1 MGKKVYGAK
10 GKNGGKHA
18 AEAQLRQQH
27 GPAPQQRPQQPGRG
41 GPRRNPQ
48 QDERQVMQGGG
59 RMPADING
67 VKDAITAAFP
77 AGISKITPVKNGS
90 FAITGSS
97 EPVKYVD
104 VEVRMPAELLAAAL
118 TRITLNPS
126 SGLWYYPKGN
136 DSLLPQRGFPGW
148 SSRPHGT
155 TSNDGGLL
163 WCVCHTINAHNNTP
177 ADELYRQASLNIVA
191 EVVAAGPANTA
202 AEALHTIE
210 SALRT
215 QPALALNAM
224 IIQSARQPRSSENS
238 IAAQTLLLRFTCS
251 KQRKLAQASRLLLV
265 DMGEGL
271 VSLTFEESARPNGV
285 SPRGHQQVSITSNS
299 ISTENGVAMSQLDAF
314 ATELADRLEQQRLIL
329 PQHLAIQNGA
339 SQAEAAQAP
348 PLLHPNLIDT
358 YVGNMQRG
366 PLQLGSN
373 TRHSIMSYPQQP
385 AALPTLWRNPA
396 DAYAVAG
403 NILDGAPILQPA
415 VSADAKTEN
424 NATITRMAAADP
436 RQEAFIYA
444 ITPEPAA
451 GPDDNDDLDLGWAGP
466 AAPPQPPL
474 PQQQQPQPP
483 QLPPPP
489 QPPQPPQPL
498 QPPQP
503 PQLPLPQQQQ
513 QQQQQQQLQ
522 QHQQQQQQQQLQQP
536 PQATHALYRHTNV
549 PRRLVDMPPT
559 IITGSLTSLHT
570 LLWRV

>member
-1 MGKKVYGAK
+1 MAAPRLGMLAAALAALVLQPHHWTNPRSQRVGGLAYGQL
-10 GKNGGKHA
+10 GPN
-18 AEAQLRQQH
+18 AEAYVQAQLRQQH

-358 YVGNMQRG
+358 YVAATGSAAAIANTSLTASGPAGAMVGNMANANQWG
-366 PLQLGSN
+366 HQPVPA
-373 TRHSIMSYPQQP
+373 YPFSTH
-385 AALPTLWRNPA
+385 LNPA
-396 DAYAVAG
+396 YSG
-403 NILDGAPILQPA
+403 NTPPDSNAKGPVMAEEDPDEDMINSQQARRPDGTPSSKR
-415 VSADAKTEN
+415 SA
-424 NATITRMAAADP
+424 IRV
-436 RQEAFIYA
+436 R
-444 ITPEPAA
+444 
-451 GPDDNDDLDLGWAGP
+451 
-466 AAPPQPPL
+466 
-474 PQQQQPQPP
+474 
-483 QLPPPP
+483 
-489 QPPQPPQPL
+489 
-498 QPPQP
+498 
-503 PQLPLPQQQQ
+503 
-513 QQQQQQQLQ
+513 
-522 QHQQQQQQQQLQQP
+522 
-536 PQATHALYRHTNV
+536 
-549 PRRLVDMPPT
+549 
-559 IITGSLTSLHT
+559 ITGPRTGGDGNTGGLSGGQEPQNA
-570 LLWRV
+570 